1 MPPSP
6 QRIALTLGLLMGS
19 GLAEAVPAP
28 PKTLQ
33 IDTPTTT
40 GQTLGGSDSLTISAP
55 GSITTSKVAVTLKDG
70 TSGNGVVID
79 NAGNITSTGGR
90 AIDSSGDLTGT
101 RNYSLYNRAGGVI
114 QGANDAVRIDSNF
127 ASGSLLIDNS
137 GTIRSTTGQG
147 LDLDAIRSPN
157 VTTTIINRLDGLIRG
172 DASDGMKTGANAS
185 ITNYGEIST
194 GDTHSRD
201 DKFDGVDI
209 DSATGV
215 TVTNYGLISG
225 GRHGI
230 TTDLGATLTNYGTV
244 IGRNGSGFGSD
255 GDGTVINYG
264 TITGAFSGL
273 QPDGD
278 GDGVD
283 IDKIAH
289 VENYG
294 IIQGVGAG
302 GVDKNGF
309 ANGSEGIALGG
320 GYVFNGVGA
329 RVSGA
334 NNAILV
340 DDGSD
345 GPGLAATTLIN
356 HGTIEGLNGFGVK
369 FVGEF
374 ADTVV
379 NAGLISGSNGLALD
393 LGGGDDSLTLLAGS
407 RFIGVVDGGTGYDRL
422 TMDDAAGGSF
432 GDSRN
437 FEWLDVKQGTWT
449 LTGSGDFSDGGEIF
463 SGAKLINQG
472 GIAGNLTVDEG
483 GIYAGGGSV
492 GSLLVKGTLQTNTA
506 LGTASIS
513 RDLTM
518 TSGSTLAYGVNADGS
533 SAPVQI
539 GGTAYLNG
547 ATPAVNP
554 GTGTYPWQSHY
565 TVLQAGSINGT
576 FGKVTS
582 DYAFLTPTLDYSPTQ
597 VGLTYTRN
605 DVAFNQFANTG
616 NGTSA
621 ANALASLG
629 KNNTLYNA
637 LLNTTNSSA
646 GAAIEQLAGSST
658 ANLTSATLG
667 ASAQVGNSMLSA
679 MHQLGGGA
687 GLLVGLDQKD
697 TPVLAAT
704 GVPADARNLNDP
716 NARGRLWLQ
725 GIGSYGK
732 LDGDHGSNG
741 LTQRT
746 KGSVLG
752 ADWALD
758 SDWRVGVLGG
768 YSKTDLDTTGVDGNV
783 DSWHAGVYAMRQS
796 GPLALRLGA
805 AYSGHQGESKRTVS
819 FDGFNDRPKGD
830 YDANSQQAFAE
841 LGYAMGSGRLSAEPF
856 ANLGY
861 QRYHRDSYT
870 EKGGAAALHVDG
882 QTQDNFSSTF
892 GLRLAHLS
900 QLDNGISLTPRVSAG
915 WKHTYGDV
923 DSNTRQAFLMGGTAF
938 NVEGSALDRDS
949 LLLEAGLDVGLSARH
964 TLGVGYTGE
973 IGSNSRNHGLI
984 GQWQMSF

>member
-6 QRIALTLGLLMGS
+6 HRLALAITLLAS
-19 GLAEAVPAP
+19 GLAEAAP
-28 PKTLQ
+28 TPTKNLQ

-40 GQTLGGSDSLTISAP
+40 GQTLGGSDSLTTSAP
-55 GSITTSKVAVTLKDG
+55 GSITTSGVAVTLKDSTNG
-70 TSGNGVVID
+70 AGVVIT
-79 NAGNITSTGGR
+79 NAGKLVSTGGR
-90 AIDSSGDLTGT
+90 GIDSSGTITGA
-101 RNYSLYNRAGGVI
+101 RNYSLYNLAGGVI
-114 QGANDAVRIDSNF
+114 QGANDALRINSNF

-137 GTIRSTTGQG
+137 GTIRSATGQG
-147 LDLDAIRSPN
+147 LDLDAIRSAN
-157 VTTTIINRLDGLIRG
+157 VTTTIINRAGGLIRG
-172 DASDGMKTGANAS
+172 DASDGMKTGANAR
-185 ITNYGEIST
+185 IINYGEIST
-194 GDTHSRD
+194 GNTFSRD

-255 GDGTVINYG
+255 GDGTVINHG

-289 VENYG
+289 IENYG

-320 GYVFNGVGA
+320 GYVYNAKGA
-329 RVSGA
+329 LVSGA

-345 GPGLAATTLIN
+345 GPGLAATTLEN
-356 HGTIEGLNGFGVK
+356 HGTVQGLNGFGVK
-369 FVGEF
+369 FVGNF
-374 ADTVV
+374 ADTVI
-379 NAGLISGSNGLALD
+379 NGGTISGSNGLALD
-393 LGGGDDSLTLLAGS
+393 LGGGDDKLVLLGGS
-407 RFIGVVDGGTGYDRL
+407 RFIGQVDGGAGYDRV
-422 TMDDAAGGSF
+422 TMDDAAGGRF

-472 GIAGNLTVDEG
+472 AIAGNVTVDTG
-483 GIYAGGGSV
+483 GVYAGGGSV
-492 GSLLVKGTLQTNTA
+492 GSLVVNGTLQTNTA
-506 LGTASIS
+506 LGTATIT

-518 TSGSTLAYGVNADGS
+518 GSGSTLAYGVNADGS
-533 SAPVQI
+533 SAPIKV
-539 GGTAYLNG
+539 GGTANLNG
-547 ATPAVNP
+547 ATLAINP
-554 GTGTYPWQSHY
+554 GSGTYPWQSHY
-565 TVLQAGSINGT
+565 TVLQAGGINGR
-576 FGKVTS
+576 FGTVTS

-597 VGLTYTRN
+597 VGLSYTRN
-605 DVAFNQFANTG
+605 DIDFNQFASTA
-616 NGTSA
+616 NGSNA
-621 ANALASLG
+621 ANSLASLG
-629 KNNTLYNA
+629 KNSTLYNA
-637 LLNTTNSSA
+637 LLNTSNTTA
-646 GAAIEQLAGSST
+646 GSAIEQLAGSST

-667 ASAQVGNSMLSA
+667 ASAQVGSSMLAA
-679 MHQLGGGA
+679 MHQLGAGD
-687 GLLVGLDQKD
+687 GLLVGLDQHD
-697 TPVLAAT
+697 TPVLAAS
-704 GVPADARNLNDP
+704 GVPSDARNLNDP

-732 LDGDHGSNG
+732 LDGDHGSDG

-746 KGSVLG
+746 KGTLLG

-758 SDWRVGVLGG
+758 SDWRMGVLGG
-768 YSKTDLDTTGVDGNV
+768 YSKTNLSTTGVDGSV
-783 DSWHAGVYAMRQS
+783 DSWHAGVYALRQS

-805 AYSGHQGESKRTVS
+805 AYSGHQGDSKRTVAFS
-819 FDGFNDRPKGD
+819 GFNDRPKGD
-830 YDANSQQAFAE
+830 YDADSQQAFAE

-861 QRYHRDSYT
+861 QRYQRDSYN

-923 DSNTRQAFLMGGTAF
+923 DSTTRQAFLAGGTAF

-964 TLGVGYTGE
+964 RLGLGYTGE
-973 IGSNSRNHGLI
+973 LGSNSRNHALT